1 MTSMDASAAI
11 AEARSRLLAAADD
24 VEIRES
30 FFYRNIIDNLTLAT
44 RFHAQDANRLR
55 ARLSSLVDDAR
66 RWRAAAEQH
75 YQRR

>member
-44 RFHAQDANRLR
+44 RSMPKMRTGCGR
-55 ARLSSLVDDAR
+55 GS
-66 RWRAAAEQH
+66 AAW
-75 YQRR
+75 

>member
-55 ARLSSLVDDAR
+55 ARLSSLDAAR